1 MTRLSERKHRGTLP
15 AVLVTRSLAFAVVA
29 LVACGAD
36 RNPDGLSLAD
46 ATRRQCASV
55 TSELALA
62 ADEYRQATTHRY
74 GRTSQ
79 ERGPV
84 SIQISGRLLA
94 CLGARRGE
102 QAALDE
108 ISRGIAIQTQ
118 RFSEAV
124 APAEAAQALDALVA
138 LGKASDALPLRD

>member
-1 MTRLSERKHRGTLP
+1 MKRLSERKHRSTLP
-15 AVLVTRSLAFAVVA
+15 AVRVTRSLAFAAMA
-29 LVACGAD
+29 LAACGAD

-62 ADEYRQATTHRY
+62 ADEYRLDKTSRY
-74 GRTSQ
+74 GRTPL

-84 SIQISGRLLA
+84 SVQLSSRLLA

-102 QAALDE
+102 QAKLDE

-118 RFSEAV
+118 RFSEA
-124 APAEAAQALDALVA
+124 AATAEAAQALDALVA
-138 LGKASDALPLRD
+138 LGKTTDALPLRD